1 MFPSNM
7 EFKFIKPK
15 HAKVKNHDS
24 MSAMTVVTTFPLE
37 RS

>member
-15 HAKVKNHDS
+15 HAKAKSHFGEHK
-24 MSAMTVVTTFPLE
+24 TVFKKQELNMF
-37 RS
+37 